1 MHVTY
6 YHFTAREYLPNIAR
20 EGLRRAMVAA
30 KIANLEVGRPSENPS
45 IEGISAGPGGGCCW
59 GEFQAGNDDER

>member
-1 MHVTY
+1 MDY

-30 KIANLEVGRPSENPS
+30 KIAKS
-45 IEGISAGPGGGCCW
+45 
-59 GEFQAGNDDER
+59 